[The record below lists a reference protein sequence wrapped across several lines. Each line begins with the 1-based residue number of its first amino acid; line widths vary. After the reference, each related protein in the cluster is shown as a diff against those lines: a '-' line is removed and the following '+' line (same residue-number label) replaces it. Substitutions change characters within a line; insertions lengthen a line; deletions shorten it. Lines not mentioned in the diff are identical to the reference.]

1 MHSERSKL
9 YAILAFLSV
18 IGLIIIF
25 HIFSPEKLLPLLTI
39 SQTLSL
45 LGAKMCFI
53 KYECKSPVD
62 LPNPPLSEPELQI
75 IFTVVSVHV
84 FTKQNFNLFSNLT
97 SPFSIG
103 TPEIQWLFSI
113 FLTHN
118 WSPKMSVYLFLSRV
132 LAYNSGQQE
141 DF

>member
-1 MHSERSKL
+1 MKYLENHCSNGAVIVFSAL
-9 YAILAFLSV
+9 YMYI
-18 IGLIIIF
+18 
-25 HIFSPEKLLPLLTI
+25 P
-39 SQTLSL
+39 Q
-45 LGAKMCFI
+45 
-53 KYECKSPVD
+53 
-62 LPNPPLSEPELQI
+62 PELEI
-75 IFTVVSVHV
+75 IFTVVSV
-84 FTKQNFNLFSNLT
+84 FTKQNFNLFSNLM